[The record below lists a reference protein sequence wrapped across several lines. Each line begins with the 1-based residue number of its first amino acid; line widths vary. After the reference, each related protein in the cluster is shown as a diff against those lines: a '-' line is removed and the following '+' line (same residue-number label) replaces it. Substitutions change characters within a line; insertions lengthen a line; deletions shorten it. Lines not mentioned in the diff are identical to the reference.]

1 MNARFVLF
9 PAACAVMSCCG
20 PQAAAQAHRLG
31 SFIPAYTLNREALV

>member
-9 PAACAVMSCCG
+9 PVACAVMSRCG
-20 PQAAAQAHRLG
+20 LG